1 MQWQGVYL
9 SEQNKK
15 QLWVPPGLAHG
26 FAVVSEIADLEYKCT
41 DYYDPADEA
50 CLAWDDP
57 VLNIDWPINNPILS
71 DKDKR
76 GVSLGELV

>member
-1 MQWQGVYL
+1 L
-9 SEQNKK
+9 SEKNKK

-26 FAVVSEIADLEYKCT
+26 FVVVSEIADLEYKCT

-57 VLNIDWPINNPILS
+57 ALNIHWPIDEPILS
-71 DKDKR
+71 DNDQN
-76 GVSLGELV
+76 GLSLGEVQ